1 MDKKKKNGVA
11 ANADGRK
18 DRASSI
24 DTPIK
29 AKPAHI
35 AASTSSDRNG
45 DKAKASATPTSDK
58 EKCST
63 PGKTTHTPD
72 DANKQGPQ
80 KKRRKVT
87 HGTVTLPAPFV
98 CPLWMILSKTL
109 RYIVIPGANFCVSRA
124 FLQLAFIVVDL

>member
-1 MDKKKKNGVA
+1 MCAARYCTHQVMDKKKKNGVA
-11 ANADGRK
+11 ANADARK
-18 DRASSI
+18 DRASST

-45 DKAKASATPTSDK
+45 DKSKASATPTSDK

-63 PGKTTHTPD
+63 PSKTTHTPD

-87 HGTVTLPAPFV
+87 HGTVPFTCSICLPTGKVSSSGTLNLY
-98 CPLWMILSKTL
+98 CDSK
-109 RYIVIPGANFCVSRA
+109 R
-124 FLQLAFIVVDL
+124 